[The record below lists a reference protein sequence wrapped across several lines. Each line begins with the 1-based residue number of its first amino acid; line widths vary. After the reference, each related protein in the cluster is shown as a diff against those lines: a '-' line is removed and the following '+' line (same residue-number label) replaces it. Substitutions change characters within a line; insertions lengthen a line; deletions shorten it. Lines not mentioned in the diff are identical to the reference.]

1 MPHKTK
7 WMGAAAWSAKEVRAG
22 DRLPYLRLIDESTLL
37 LRDGSVMTAIQ
48 VPGLL
53 FETEDSEALNAHAAT
68 REVVL
73 RSTLDARF
81 VLYHHVIRRRV
92 SVDLEAEFP
101 DPISRHIDA
110 CWRDRLG
117 SGQLF
122 VNDQFITLI
131 RRPARGKAGL
141 VERVGRKFRRQD
153 GDRLEPDPKDLRSL
167 RAASQGLVA
176 ALSAYG
182 ATPLGEYTGPQGS
195 TNSEM
200 LELLS
205 ALYNGEM
212 RPVRKPADDV
222 DIGHMLPYR
231 RVSFGLDAIE
241 TRGSG
246 APEFAAML
254 GMKDYPEATSPGL
267 LDSLLRLPFEMV
279 VSESYA
285 PTERQ
290 TARERMDLAMRRLKS
305 ADEEAAAERADMLA
319 ARDALGNG
327 AVGFGDHHLT
337 VMVRERQLGQL
348 DDAMAAC
355 AAALADTGAIAVRED
370 TNLEPAFWGQF
381 PGNEAYL
388 VRRALISS
396 ANMASFGSLHGFA
409 LGQAQGNHWGEA
421 VTLLETTSATPFFF
435 NFHHGDLGNFSVIGP
450 SGSGKTVVMNFLAAQ
465 AQKFSPRTIL
475 FDKDRGAE
483 LFVRG
488 IGGRYDSIRSG
499 EPTGFNPLALPD
511 TPGNRAFLRDWLG
524 VLLKAEGP
532 EEEQTIAAAVDA
544 AYANDASLRRLRHF
558 RELLSGTRRPQPGD
572 LADRLG
578 AWIGAGE
585 GPGGEHAW
593 LFDNSEDR
601 LDLGARVLGFDMT
614 ALLENPRLRTPTM
627 MYLFHRIEER
637 LDGKPTMILIDEGW
651 KALDDEVFAARIRDW
666 LKTLRKRNAL
676 VGFATQSARDAL
688 ESRISTALVEQTATM
703 VFMPNSR
710 ARPEDY
716 CDGFGLTEH
725 ELALIR
731 TLPAHSRCFLV
742 RQPDASVVVRLDLSG
757 APEVLTLLSGRESS
771 VRRLDLLREALGDAP
786 SEWFP
791 ALTGTRWPGGAN
803 DAGEA
808 GVEALRLAA
817 E

>member
-1 MPHKTK
+1 MPRDHK
-7 WMGAAAWSAKEVRAG
+7 WIGPASWSAKEARAG
-22 DRLPYLRLIDESTLL
+22 DRLPYARLVDENTLL

-53 FETEDSEALNAHAAT
+53 FETEDSEALNTHAAT
-68 REVVL
+68 REVML

-92 SVDLEAEFP
+92 AVELDAQFP

-110 CWRDRLG
+110 RWKERLG

-131 RRPARGKAGL
+131 RRPARGKAGW
-141 VERVGRKFRRQD
+141 VEKISKKARRNKE
-153 GDRLEPDPKDLRSL
+153 GLEPDPKDLRSL

-176 ALSAYG
+176 SLQAYG
-182 ATPLGEYTGPQGS
+182 AVPLGEYVGPQGNV
-195 TNSEM
+195 NSEL

-212 RPVRKPADDV
+212 RPVRKPSDDV
-222 DIGHMLPYR
+222 DIGLMLPYR
-231 RVSFGLDAIE
+231 RVSFGLDAME
-241 TRGSG
+241 LRGSG
-246 APEFAAML
+246 SPDFGAIL
-254 GMKDYPEATSPGL
+254 GLKDYPEATSPGF
-267 LDSLLRLPFEMV
+267 LDGLLRLPYEMV

-285 PTERQ
+285 PAERQ
-290 TARERMDLAMRRLKS
+290 TARERMDLSIRRLKS
-305 ADEEAAAERADMLA
+305 ADEEAMAERADMMA

-337 VMVRERQLGQL
+337 VMVRERDLGRL
-348 DDAMAAC
+348 DDATAAC

-381 PGNEAYL
+381 PGNEGYL

-409 LGQAQGNHWGEA
+409 LGQAQGNHWGDA

-524 VLLKAEGP
+524 VLLKADGP
-532 EEEQTIAAAVDA
+532 EEDATIAHAVDA

-558 RELLSGTRRPQPGD
+558 KELLSGSKRPQPGD
-572 LADRLG
+572 LADRLS
-578 AWIGAGE
+578 AWIGEGE
-585 GPGGEHAW
+585 NAW
-593 LFDNSEDR
+593 LFDNREDK
-601 LDLGARVLGFDMT
+601 LDLAARVLGFDMT
-614 ALLENPRLRTPTM
+614 ALLENPKLRTPTM

-651 KALDDEVFAARIRDW
+651 KALDDQVFAARIRDW

-710 ARPEDY
+710 ARAEDY
-716 CDGFGLTEH
+716 CDGFGLTSH

-771 VRRLDLLREALGDAP
+771 VRRLDLLREAMGDAP
-786 SEWFP
+786 ADWFP
-791 ALTGTRWPGGAN
+791 ALTGKAWPGGAN
-803 DAGEA
+803 DVLDDDDLNLG
-808 GVEALRLAA
+808 LAA